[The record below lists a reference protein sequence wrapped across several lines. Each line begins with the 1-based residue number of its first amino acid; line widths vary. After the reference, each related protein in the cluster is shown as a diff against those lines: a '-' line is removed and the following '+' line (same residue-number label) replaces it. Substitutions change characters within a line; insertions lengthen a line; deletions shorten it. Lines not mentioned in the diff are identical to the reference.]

1 MSLLSAYAEII
12 GLEAVHTLERLA
24 APLRGRSFLHVNS
37 TAAGGG
43 VAEILTQ
50 LVPIF
55 RELGLDCRW
64 EVIAGPPEFYD
75 VTKAFHNALQGE
87 AISLAPS
94 HFDLYRRVNEENA
107 RRLDLSADY
116 VFIHDPQPAAL
127 VASRTRGKWCWR
139 CHIDASRPHPP
150 VWEFLRPYVEAYD
163 ASIFSMASFSQ
174 VLPIPQFRIPPAIDP
189 LSEKNREL
197 SDREIQRALRK
208 YGVPRDKPII
218 LQVSRFDRF
227 KDPLGV
233 IAAYRMVKPYADCRL
248 VLAGGTAAD
257 DPEGALIL
265 AQVREAA
272 AEDPDIHVLAMPQ
285 DDLAVNALQRAAAI
299 VLQKSIR
306 EGFGLTVSEALWKKK
321 PVIAGAVG
329 GLPLQVID
337 GVTGYLVHS
346 PEGAAFR
353 IRTILKRP
361 ALARRMGRLGREH
374 IRHHFLLSRQ
384 ARDYLF
390 LLHAMD
396 RPGETI
402 VNLA

>member
-1 MSLLSAYAEII
+1 MSLLSAYAEVI
-12 GLEAVHTLERLA
+12 GPEAVHTLERLA

-64 EVIAGPPEFYD
+64 EVIAGTPEFFD
-75 VTKAFHNALQGE
+75 VTKTFHNALQGE
-87 AISLAPS
+87 ATGLADAQY
-94 HFDLYRRVNEENA
+94 DLYRRVNEDNA

-127 VASRTRGKWCWR
+127 IASRKGGKWCWR
-139 CHIDASRPHPP
+139 CHIDASHPHPA
-150 VWEFLRPYVEAYD
+150 VWEFLRPYVESYD
-163 ASIFSMASFSQ
+163 AAVFSMASYSQ
-174 VLPIPQFRIPPAIDP
+174 VLPILQFRIPPAIDP
-189 LSEKNREL
+189 FSQKNRDL
-197 SDREIQRALRK
+197 SDREIERALKK
-208 YGVPRDKPII
+208 YAVPRDKPII

-257 DPEGALIL
+257 DPEGALVL

-272 AEDPDIHVLAMPQ
+272 AEDPNIHVLAMPQ
-285 DDLAVNALQRAAAI
+285 DDLAINALQRAAAI
-299 VLQKSIR
+299 VLQKSTR

-329 GLPLQVID
+329 GLPLQVIE
-337 GVTGYLVHS
+337 GATGYLVHS

-353 IRTILKRP
+353 IRSLLKRP
-361 ALARRMGRLGREH
+361 ALARRMGQRGRDHVRL
-374 IRHHFLLSRQ
+374 HFLLSRQ

-396 RPGETI
+396 RPEETI
-402 VNLA
+402 IRL